1 VELSIQGPFKFLPGF
16 WSNFGG
22 IANATFVD
30 SNVTYRVSGP
40 ATTPGGA
47 NPGLDVDSTL
57 YGLAKRAYNATLYY
71 EDGPFSARAS
81 IAYRSGFIDNASAT
95 GNIFE
100 GYNSTVN
107 VDASVKYK
115 INDHF
120 ELSLEGI
127 NLTDDYRDR
136 YVDKVANRAYE
147 NNHFGRTII
156 FGARYR
162 Y

>member
-1 VELSIQGPFKFLPGF
+1 
-16 WSNFGG
+16 
-22 IANATFVD
+22 VD

-47 NPGLDVDSTL
+47 LPGTDVDSTL

-71 EDGPFSARAS
+71 EEGKFSARAS
-81 IAYRSGFIDNASAT
+81 IAYRSGFVDNASGT

-100 GYNSTVN
+100 GYNSSVN
-107 VDASVKYK
+107 VDASVKYRVTEQL
-115 INDHF
+115 

-136 YVDKVANRAYE
+136 YVDKEANRAYE

-156 FGARYR
+156 FGVRYR
-162 Y
+162 M

>member
-1 VELSIQGPFKFLPGF
+1 MAIQAPFSFLPGF

-40 ATTPGGA
+40 AVTPGGA
-47 NPGLDVDSTL
+47 LQGFNADSTL

-71 EDGPFSARAS
+71 EEGKFSARAS
-81 IAYRSGFIDNASAT
+81 VANRSGFIDNGSGT
-95 GNIFE
+95 GNVFE
-100 GYNSTVN
+100 GYNSSVN
-107 VDASVKYK
+107 VDASVKYRVTEQL
-115 INDHF
+115 

-136 YVDKVANRAYE
+136 YVDKEANRAYE

-156 FGARYR
+156 FGVRYR
-162 Y
+162 M